1 MQLVDN
7 TDFIVWAVT
16 TPNPDHLKGSLNDSD
31 GDAITSETVHN
42 HQFEGAVDNLLLNQW
57 SAMYFYTI
65 QGAKPIETEE
75 RLFFALNALFDWRGK
90 IGLEEGINF

>member
-1 MQLVDN
+1 
-7 TDFIVWAVT
+7 
-16 TPNPDHLKGSLNDSD
+16 
-31 GDAITSETVHN
+31 
-42 HQFEGAVDNLLLNQW
+42 
-57 SAMYFYTI
+57 MYFYTI